1 MPYPAKISREKIL
14 KHGLRIVEKGGIE
27 ALSLR
32 TIARRLKVAV
42 NALYNY
48 FPNRRALESAI
59 AAEGYG
65 IMRSNLA
72 KVSSGAP
79 TAATLKALCKT
90 YLRFT
95 RDHHRL
101 FELMSRKRP
110 PKPELAAIN
119 GEFASLITRMSG
131 GRSSKDHS
139 AKKAFVLIAMLR
151 GIIAVEQQMQLG
163 IPATHVD
170 FAVSEVISAITRTRE
185 KKRTTRRS
193 KVRPGKFGRGQTRAL

>member
-14 KHGLRIVEKGGIE
+14 KHGLRIVEKAGIE

-59 AAEGYG
+59 AAEGYR

-72 KVSSGAP
+72 KASSDAP
-79 TAATLKALCKT
+79 AAATLKALCKT
-90 YLRFT
+90 YLRFA
-95 RDHHRL
+95 RDHRRL

-110 PKPELAAIN
+110 PKLELEAIN
-119 GEFASLITRMSG
+119 GEFASLITKMRG

-139 AKKAFVLIAMLR
+139 AKEAFALIAMLR
-151 GIIAVEQQMQLG
+151 GIIAVEQQMHLG

-185 KKRTTRRS
+185 KNRTPRRS
-193 KVRPGKFGRGQTRAL
+193 KVRSGKFGR